1 MVAILLGDGFEEMEA
16 LCPCDCLRRA
26 GVEVKLAAVGAALQ
40 VTGAHGITVTADC
53 LVEALPEQLELLI
66 LPGGMGGVAAISG
79 SPAALDCIDRQH
91 RAGDWLAAIC
101 AAPTVLAAR
110 HVTDGR
116 RATCYPGMEPEMGEA
131 RMDPDAPVVRDGKL
145 ITSTAAGSA
154 MECSRAPVEARRGP
168 QAADARRE
176 SLVYRR
182 RGEQKE

>member
-91 RAGDWLAAIC
+91 RAGDLAC
-101 AAPTVLAAR
+101 R
-110 HVTDGR
+110 HLR
-116 RATCYPGMEPEMGEA
+116 RADGPCGPACDRWPPGDLLSG
-131 RMDPDAPVVRDGKL
+131 DG
-145 ITSTAAGSA
+145 T
-154 MECSRAPVEARRGP
+154 
-168 QAADARRE
+168 
-176 SLVYRR
+176 
-182 RGEQKE
+182 

>member
-79 SPAALDCIDRQH
+79 SPAALACIDRQH

-116 RATCYPGMEPEMGEA
+116 RAS
-131 RMDPDAPVVRDGKL
+131 V
-145 ITSTAAGSA
+145 
-154 MECSRAPVEARRGP
+154 
-168 QAADARRE
+168 
-176 SLVYRR
+176 
-182 RGEQKE
+182 

>member
-1 MVAILLGDGFEEMEA
+1 MPPA
-16 LCPCDCLRRA
+16 DCLRRA

-101 AAPTVLAAR
+101 AAPAVLAAR

-116 RATCYPGMEPEMGEA
+116 RATCYPGMWEPEYSGQA
-131 RMDPDAPVVRDGKL
+131 RMGPGR
-145 ITSTAAGSA
+145 AG
-154 MECSRAPVEARRGP
+154 RARRQAHHLDRRGDGDGIFTGARRKRCAARR
-168 QAADARRE
+168 AADALRE

>member
-1 MVAILLGDGFEEMEA
+1 MEA

-40 VTGAHGITVTADC
+40 VTGARRVTVTADC
-53 LVEALPEQLELLI
+53 WWRRCRRGRAGAADPASRDGRR
-66 LPGGMGGVAAISG
+66 GGDFG
-79 SPAALDCIDRQH
+79 SPAALAVLTAAP
-91 RAGDWLAAIC
+91 AGDWLAAIC

-145 ITSTAAGSA
+145 ITSTAAGTA
-154 MECSRAPVEARRGP
+154 MEFSLALVEALRGP
-168 QAADARRE
+168 QAADALRE

>member
-101 AAPTVLAAR
+101 AAPSVLG
-110 HVTDGR
+110 HMGLLIGKK
-116 RATCYPGMEPEMGEA
+116 ATCFPGFEGELKGA
-131 RMDPDAPVVRDGKL
+131 TISEKPVCVDGK
-145 ITSTAAGSA
+145 IVTAKGMGVAVQFGLTLAGL
-154 MECSRAPVEARRGP
+154 MVGKDVEKKIHDGI
-168 QAADARRE
+168 QCTD
-176 SLVYRR
+176 
-182 RGEQKE
+182 